1 MVETKNDQNDE
12 LSCFTESVNL
22 VDFQIRLKWF
32 LLNFSMK
39 VLYFIIYW
47 YLFFKVFLKKMKIK

>member
-39 VLYFIIYW
+39 VLYFIIY
-47 YLFFKVFLKKMKIK
+47 